1 MGKMGQ
7 SLEREGD
14 PLALSRID
22 SVKLSETA
30 GASFEDSLG
39 GARKPGPEKFKA
51 AERCSDQRSLRATL
65 SPVHGVRDRD
75 ARRLEE
81 GRQLDQGDQ
90 GRVQYASEQS
100 AAFPDQPFSSFRHTY
115 EREGRTCEYLR
126 YTPLAL

>member
-39 GARKPGPEKFKA
+39 GARKPGPE
-51 AERCSDQRSLRATL
+51 RGSRPRSVAPISGAFAQLSLQFMACVIETRA
-65 SPVHGVRDRD
+65 D
-75 ARRLEE
+75 
-81 GRQLDQGDQ
+81 
-90 GRVQYASEQS
+90 
-100 AAFPDQPFSSFRHTY
+100 
-115 EREGRTCEYLR
+115 
-126 YTPLAL
+126 